1 MAKVSMRWSLN
12 FDGFTHAL
20 TYFLHEIQST
30 GLKNQQNNKAKKSK
44 VVLINSRWKLF
55 KFQIYRFKLELKME
69 DFD

>member
-1 MAKVSMRWSLN
+1 MSKVSMRWSLN

-44 VVLINSRWKLF
+44 VVLRLIEDWNYLSF
-55 KFQIYRFKLELKME
+55 KFIDLN
-69 DFD
+69 